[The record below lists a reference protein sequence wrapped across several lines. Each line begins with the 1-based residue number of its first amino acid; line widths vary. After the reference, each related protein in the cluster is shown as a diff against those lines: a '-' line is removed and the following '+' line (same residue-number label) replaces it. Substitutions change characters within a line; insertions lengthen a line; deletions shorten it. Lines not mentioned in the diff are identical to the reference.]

1 MPRHFGHF
9 RRRLAGL
16 RSFHADKRAVSAIE
30 FSMILPFLLIL
41 LIGMEEVTGT
51 LNYDRKVSRIANSV
65 ADLVAQAQTITPAD
79 LSAMMARHFII
90 TKVGEWMETKT
101 LDIDRFGADY
111 KVKHWAMQHWEAR
124 DKTGHFLVRAF
135 GFTKDNFPGGPAKL
149 MAAIDSLEHA
159 VVHAVE
165 QTGQEFETLGTFERS
180 LDAATSDGAFDFDT
194 WMQLPELHRLAQRT
208 GRGFLRY
215 FRDSPPVQAPA

>member
-16 RSFHADKRAVSAIE
+16 RSLHADKRAVSAIE

-79 LSAMMARHFII
+79 LSAMMALGGKILDPYPD
-90 TKVGEWMETKT
+90 TNLETIVASVTFDEDGDPAVDWSYSSKGGSPWAEGST
-101 LDIDRFGADY
+101 PPIELPATVAAANTSIVVTQTNLNYVPTFSGLFTEYFSRASSIDLSDTYYLRPRLTDT
-111 KVKHWAMQHWEAR
+111 VKC
-124 DKTGHFLVRAF
+124 
-135 GFTKDNFPGGPAKL
+135 PAC
-149 MAAIDSLEHA
+149 
-159 VVHAVE
+159 
-165 QTGQEFETLGTFERS
+165 
-180 LDAATSDGAFDFDT
+180 
-194 WMQLPELHRLAQRT
+194 
-208 GRGFLRY
+208 
-215 FRDSPPVQAPA
+215 